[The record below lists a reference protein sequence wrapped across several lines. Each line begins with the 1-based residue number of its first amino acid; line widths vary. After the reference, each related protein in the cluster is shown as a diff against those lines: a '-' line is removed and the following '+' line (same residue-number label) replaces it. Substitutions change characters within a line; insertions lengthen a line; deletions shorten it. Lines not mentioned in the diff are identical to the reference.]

1 LNGLGTRGVMLGP
14 AMAKALYENIEYQV
28 PLNTEIDIKDF
39 FQKNYRVIL
48 YLGHRNKHV
57 DVNISGP
64 TQNKWEQE
72 HKYDNYC
79 NKSYF

>member
-1 LNGLGTRGVMLGP
+1 MLGP

-39 FQKNYRVIL
+39 AQRKTIEFVFGLI
-48 YLGHRNKHV
+48 NKHV
-57 DVNISGP
+57 DVNVSGP

-79 NKSYF
+79 NKSYFRL

>member
-39 FQKNYRVIL
+39 LPRKTIELFCIWVYR
-48 YLGHRNKHV
+48 KQ
-57 DVNISGP
+57 
-64 TQNKWEQE
+64 T
-72 HKYDNYC
+72 C
-79 NKSYF
+79 